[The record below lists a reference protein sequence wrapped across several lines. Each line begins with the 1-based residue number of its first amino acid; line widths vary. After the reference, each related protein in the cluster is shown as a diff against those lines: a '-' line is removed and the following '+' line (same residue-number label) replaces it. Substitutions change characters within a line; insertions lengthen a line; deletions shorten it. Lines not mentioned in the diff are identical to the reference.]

1 MNKALLVWN
10 LIITLALA
18 MVVFTGCSSMDPQF
32 TTLQTEVRNNRALI
46 EQVII
51 LTQSNREAI
60 VANNTEITKNA
71 LMISNVQSTNQAAIA
86 SSEASLRQ
94 LIQTYVAAKQ

>member
-10 LIITLALA
+10 LVITIALA
-18 MVVFTGCSSMDPQF
+18 AVVFTGCSAMDPQF
-32 TTLQTEVRNNRALI
+32 TSLQTEVRNNRAVI
-46 EQVII
+46 EQVIS
-51 LTQSNREAI
+51 LSQSNREAI
-60 VANNTEITKNA
+60 VANNTEITTNT